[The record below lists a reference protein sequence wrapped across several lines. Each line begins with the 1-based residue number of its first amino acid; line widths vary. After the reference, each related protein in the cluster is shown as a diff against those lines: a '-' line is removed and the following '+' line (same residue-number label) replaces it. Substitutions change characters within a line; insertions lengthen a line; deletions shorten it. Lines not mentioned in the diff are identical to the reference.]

1 MADVTLAEFNGNVWM
16 VGGEQHLD
24 ALLFNTLPAD
34 VTIELLACASQ
45 AELRALWVQHSG
57 GEDGAEP
64 WVIHPN
70 VARRI
75 RGGGGAICF
84 APWSAMLDEAAHG
97 TIRATAA
104 ALADGAR
111 LTLRQSCPMDAPAGL
126 ADLQRLRGQLVAGA
140 LVSAGVAAERLD
152 HASGP
157 AAAIEDAD
165 RLVLLATVE

>member
-24 ALLFNTLPAD
+24 ALLFNTLAAD
-34 VTIELLACASQ
+34 VTIEILPCASQ

-84 APWSAMLDEAAHG
+84 APWSVMLDEAAHG
-97 TIRATAA
+97 TIRAAA
-104 ALADGAR
+104 DALADGAR
-111 LTLRQSCPMDAPAGL
+111 LTLRQSCPADAPAGL
-126 ADLQRLRGQLVAGA
+126 AELQRLRGQLVAGA
-140 LVSAGVAAERLD
+140 LAAAGIAAERLD
-152 HASGP
+152 HATEQG
-157 AAAIEDAD
+157 AAADQSD
-165 RLVLLATVE
+165 RLVLQATKG